1 MSAITAKEQAVRN
14 ALDRGEALVAVD
26 HDGVMAPIVANPLL
40 ARPLPAVNTAIA
52 ALASRTPVLL
62 PSGRSVPFL
71 RDRVPVPGVLYSG
84 LYGRQWTTPDGRLA
98 SHPDAKKV
106 RRSLAQARAES
117 GRELRRE
124 GLLGNGVWIEDKE
137 GLAFAVH
144 FRPLI
149 ARIDQLRRLGPA
161 ADADRL
167 YDLTVLLDTVTRRVP
182 LILKQIGASHGLLVT
197 SSNKVS
203 EMSGPGFDKQ
213 RAVLEGQ
220 HSTLS
225 TCSSS
230 GGSTCCAWPWA
241 AMTCYPSCA
250 TEPTSS
256 CETRSRWPA
265 ISPNWAAFP
274 LRGCISER
282 LAPSSRPDA
291 KKPPACRGLL
301 LSTHFLQTRMTWQSA
316 RRVKVALPA

>member
-213 RAVLEGQ
+213 RAVLEGHDRIIADGATISAVAYFGDEKRDLPAFDALDVLEQ
-220 HSTLS
+220 RGLDVLRVAV
-225 TCSSS
+225 
-230 GGSTCCAWPWA
+230 GGDDLLPELRDRADVVLRDPFA
-241 AMTCYPSCA
+241 VAGYL
-250 TEPTSS
+250 TELGGLPTPGMHIG
-256 CETRSRWPA
+256 T
-265 ISPNWAAFP
+265 
-274 LRGCISER
+274 
-282 LAPSSRPDA
+282 SRPE
-291 KKPPACRGLL
+291 
-301 LSTHFLQTRMTWQSA
+301 LQA
-316 RRVKVALPA
+316 